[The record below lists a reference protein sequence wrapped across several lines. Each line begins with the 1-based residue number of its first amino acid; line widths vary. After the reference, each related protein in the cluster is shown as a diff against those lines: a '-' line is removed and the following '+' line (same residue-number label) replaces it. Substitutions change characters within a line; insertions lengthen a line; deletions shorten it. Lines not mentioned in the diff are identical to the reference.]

1 MSEKTSFQTERKLS
15 YIDTLRN
22 NYSAALDVVE
32 ALERY
37 ILANADDDDACADSW
52 DSVVERLVDFKEQMG
67 HAHG

>member
-1 MSEKTSFQTERKLS
+1 MTEKTRFQTERKLS

-37 ILANADDDDACADSW
+37 ILANADDDDECADSW